1 MTWRR
6 IPGLGKALLMLALSA
21 GALAGGGCKRT
32 PDPPTQ
38 KDTSSEAP
46 VEKIAHE
53 GTIVAIGDSLT
64 EGYGLSEDAAYPALL
79 EQKLRTEGY
88 PFRVVN
94 AGISGETSSGTRSRI
109 EWILT
114 LEPDIVILAT
124 GANDGLR
131 GIDPEVTRKNIAEI
145 IRILRENH
153 VVVVM
158 AGMRMVRNL
167 GREYTETFAAV
178 YPALAKEFDVI
189 FIPFLL
195 EGVAANPTLNQADGI
210 HPNAEGYRIL
220 VDQIFPW
227 VAEAIALW
235 RTSK

>member
-1 MTWRR
+1 
-6 IPGLGKALLMLALSA
+6 LGTAILTLALCA
-21 GALAGGGCKRT
+21 GTLASGGCKRT
-32 PDPPTQ
+32 PGSPNPKKT
-38 KDTSSEAP
+38 TPEVR
-46 VEKIAHE
+46 VEKSSHE

-64 EGYGLSEDAAYPALL
+64 EGYGLSEDVAYPALL
-79 EQKLRTEGY
+79 EQKLRAEGY
-88 PFRVVN
+88 LFRVLN

-145 IRILRENH
+145 IRILREKH

-167 GREYTETFAAV
+167 GREYTESFAAV

-195 EGVAANPTLNQADGI
+195 EGVAGNPTLNQADGI

-220 VDQIFPW
+220 VNHIFPR
-227 VAEAIALW
+227 VAEAITLW
-235 RTSK
+235 RSSL